1 VRAYRDR
8 PNDERK
14 AVARS
19 PLWDRYAQLSSEELL
34 DMVLRSPGD
43 YTEEALEVA
52 RAVLSERDVDADRE
66 ASRVDEAAREAHAR
80 ADEEERAREEATA
93 ELAGAARALGVCCAC
108 RKASPEVDLHVVA
121 KRPIIEAGTA
131 IAGSRLHTSEAVL
144 LAVPMCRACEPA
156 YRIPPA
162 PGLGWWLLGAA
173 AAIGA
178 EVALVLLVP
187 SEALD
192 PAVASLIL
200 AAPLGLAGLAGW
212 LGVRANDEKRNA
224 AALRLARLH
233 PAYATLT
240 RRSGIAEVPFS
251 FLPPEHLGRSR
262 AQVLAS
268 LLSDPRPE
276 VRRSAEEQ
284 LGRAHGSAV
293 VDALRARLQDPVAC
307 VHAVR
312 ALGRL
317 RAREAVGDLRE
328 VAASGP
334 PDARDEAKAV
344 LGTLE

>member
-1 VRAYRDR
+1 VPAYRDL
-8 PNDERK
+8 PSDERK
-14 AVARS
+14 AVARG

-52 RAVLSERDVDADRE
+52 RAVLSERGLDVDRE
-66 ASRVDEAAREAHAR
+66 ASRADEATRETHAR

-108 RKASPEVDLHVVA
+108 REAAPEVDLHVVA
-121 KRPIIEAGTA
+121 KRPIIGAGTA
-131 IAGSRLHTSEAVL
+131 IAGGRLHTSEAVL

-156 YRIPPA
+156 YRVPPV
-162 PGLGWWLLGAA
+162 PRLLWWLHGAA
-173 AAIGA
+173 AAIGG
-178 EVALVLLVP
+178 EVALVVLVP
-187 SEALD
+187 SGLD
-192 PAVASLIL
+192 RLVTRIIV
-200 AAPLGLAGLAGW
+200 AAPLGLAVLAGW
-212 LGVRANDEKRNA
+212 LGIRANDAKRNA

-240 RRSGIAEVPFS
+240 RRSGIGDLPFF

-268 LLSDPRPE
+268 LLCDPRPE
-276 VRRSAEEQ
+276 VRRSAEER
-284 LGRAHGSAV
+284 LGQALDSAV
-293 VDALRARLQDPVAC
+293 VEALRARLQDPVAC

-317 RAREAVGDLRE
+317 RAREAIGDLRE